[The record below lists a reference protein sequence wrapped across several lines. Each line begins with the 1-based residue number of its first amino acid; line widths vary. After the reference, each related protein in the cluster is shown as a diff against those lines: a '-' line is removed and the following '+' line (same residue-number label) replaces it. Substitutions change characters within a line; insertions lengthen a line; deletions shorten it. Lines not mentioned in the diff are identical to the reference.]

1 MEQMMSLSQARRRW
15 RRILRLVALGWTVVI
30 TKQGKPVCKI
40 EPPL

>member
-1 MEQMMSLSQARRRW
+1 MEQMISLSQARRRW
-15 RRILRLVALGWTVVI
+15 RRILRLVELGWTVVI